1 MPNITISLDE
11 DLIRKGRNYAKKN
24 NTSLNNL
31 IRMLLKKT
39 VTSSESDWLDELF
52 HKMDQTNAD
61 SNGAE
66 WKREDLYRG

>member
-11 DLIRKGRNYAKKN
+11 DLMRKGRNYAKKN

-52 HKMDQTNAD
+52 QKMDQTNAD